1 MGRRISVATYV
12 GELNTVHP
20 EGNLKDTSS
29 ECLWCTEEWPYFLT
43 RVFQVRETGH
53 LATNLS

>member
-1 MGRRISVATYV
+1 MATYV
-12 GELNTVHP
+12 GELNTVHL
-20 EGNLKDTSS
+20 EDNLKDTSS
-29 ECLWCTEEWPYFLT
+29 ECLWCTEGWPYFLT